1 MGTRG
6 IRVSSG
12 CRVVPRLSRKL
23 VSGKS
28 LHDAVVALGLT
39 RYSVEDTCD
48 FWVVVRHVMVGALRI
63 REGFCGILCYVIG
76 NHQNGV
82 DSYVGP
88 CSLQYLSGFTEAFED
103 LTRSRATPR
112 ARPVGSRPS

>member
-1 MGTRG
+1 M
-6 IRVSSG
+6 SFG

-48 FWVVVRHVMVGALRI
+48 FWVVARHAMVGALRI
-63 REGFCGILCYVIG
+63 RSGFCGILYYVRG

-88 CSLQYLSGFTEAFED
+88 CSLQYFSGFTEAFED

-112 ARPVGSRPS
+112 ASAGGKQTILIIHWV